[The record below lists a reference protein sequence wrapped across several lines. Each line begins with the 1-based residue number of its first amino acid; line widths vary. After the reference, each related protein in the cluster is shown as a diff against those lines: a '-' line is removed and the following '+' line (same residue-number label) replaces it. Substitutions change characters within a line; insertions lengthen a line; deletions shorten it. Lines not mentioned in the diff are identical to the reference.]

1 MNVMITTTGD
11 MIRLAD
17 QISRSEVKKIV
28 EGDFFII
35 ELDRKSSK
43 SFMLV
48 NVDYTYDDDVE
59 ENKTATG
66 LVNSLSTD
74 YENDTISGNV
84 VVTDNLDFLKTT
96 KQKK

>member
-1 MNVMITTTGD
+1 MITTTGD

-48 NVDYTYDDDVE
+48 NVDCTYDDDVE

>member
-1 MNVMITTTGD
+1 
-11 MIRLAD
+11 
-17 QISRSEVKKIV
+17 
-28 EGDFFII
+28 
-35 ELDRKSSK
+35 
-43 SFMLV
+43 MLV

>member
-66 LVNSLSTD
+66 LVNCLSTD

>member
-48 NVDYTYDDDVE
+48 NVDCTYDDDVE